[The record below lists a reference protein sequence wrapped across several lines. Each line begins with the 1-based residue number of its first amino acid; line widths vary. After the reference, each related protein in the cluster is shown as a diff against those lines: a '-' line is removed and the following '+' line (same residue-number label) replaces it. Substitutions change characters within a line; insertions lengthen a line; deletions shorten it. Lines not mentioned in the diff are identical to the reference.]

1 VRTGS
6 FLGPRKRGSPVR
18 FRQPGYPRGVA
29 IPWTRIARLA
39 PVVLGLAREI
49 LDRRPPARTG
59 PDPNLSARLGA
70 LEETERRQAEALHA
84 LAEETAAL
92 AEAASGLR
100 RQLRT
105 LLVVAVVAAALAAA
119 ALLVAVLR

>member
-1 VRTGS
+1 MRTGS
-6 FLGPRKRGSPVR
+6 FLGRRERGFRLR

-59 PDPNLSARLGA
+59 TDPNLSARLAA

-92 AEAASGLR
+92 AEAAEGLR
-100 RQLRT
+100 RQVRT
-105 LLVVAVVAAALAAA
+105 LLLVAVVAAILGAA
-119 ALLVAVLR
+119 ALLAALLR